1 MGNAVTEFLEYFTLV
16 YLIAPDLPCCLL
28 LEERSQKRRGGGWGG
43 CVAHVS
49 VRRVGVRREGE
60 AAARPSTQA

>member
-1 MGNAVTEFLEYFTLV
+1 MGNAATEFLEYFTLV

-28 LEERSQKRRGGGWGG
+28 LEERSQKRSGGGGG
-43 CVAHVS
+43 VAQVS

>member
-16 YLIAPDLPCCLL
+16 YFIAPDLPCCLL
-28 LEERSQKRRGGGWGG
+28 LEERGQKRRV

-49 VRRVGVRREGE
+49 MGRVGVRMEGE

>member
-28 LEERSQKRRGGGWGG
+28 LEERGQKRKGV